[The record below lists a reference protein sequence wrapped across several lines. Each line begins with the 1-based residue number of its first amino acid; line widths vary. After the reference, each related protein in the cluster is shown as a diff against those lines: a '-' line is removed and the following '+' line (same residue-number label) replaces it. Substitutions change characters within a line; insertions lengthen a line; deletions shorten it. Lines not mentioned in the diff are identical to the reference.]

1 MSREEGST
9 MANNVRAVRRVGAA
23 LLLAGAAALA
33 GGCASDERI
42 ADDWVAQA
50 NAHEA
55 NAPLG
60 GEALSQ
66 RRLDLERSY
75 RDLGHFIVTIDGL
88 HRRGDKSGLVMFSEF
103 AGFYVSKHVIPMLEP
118 EWQSR
123 HPEIAQ
129 RDANARLAVAS
140 LWAKLGATSSA
151 SRMLDD
157 IDRRFKGRGEMVVG
171 YPIGSEST
179 LRDAVK
185 RLRDRSGWTS

>member
-1 MSREEGST
+1 
-9 MANNVRAVRRVGAA
+9 MAEDRVRRCAA
-23 LLLAGAAALA
+23 LAGAAALA
-33 GGCASDERI
+33 LGCATTSGSPTTGWRMRTR
-42 ADDWVAQA
+42 
-50 NAHEA
+50 HEA

-66 RRLDLERSY
+66 RRLDLERSLP
-75 RDLGHFIVTIDGL
+75 RPRTL
-88 HRRGDKSGLVMFSEF
+88 HRDDRRAAPARRQERARDVQRVR
-103 AGFYVSKHVIPMLEP
+103 GFYVSKHVIRCSSPNG
-118 EWQSR
+118 R
-123 HPEIAQ
+123 AAPEIAQ

-157 IDRRFKGRGEMVVG
+157 IERASRAAARWSVG

-185 RLRDRSGWTS
+185 RLRSRSGWSG

>member
-1 MSREEGST
+1 MSREEDSM
-9 MANNVRAVRRVGAA
+9 MARKVRA
-23 LLLAGAAALA
+23 LLFAGAAALA
-33 GGCASDERI
+33 LGCANDERI
-42 ADDWVAQA
+42 ADDWVANA
-50 NAHEA
+50 NKHEA